1 MIIKSTDLNT
11 TAFCQVIINKYNI
24 NNLFYFYIE
33 KKKLSTQSDNS
44 GFKLKVCCLLVI
56 TYIKKITSDK

>member
-33 KKKLSTQSDNS
+33 KKNFQHK
-44 GFKLKVCCLLVI
+44 VI
-56 TYIKKITSDK
+56 TQDLS